1 MLGLTYLYSIS
12 LVLNYIGLLALR
24 RHHPPRAQLAH
35 ATATHTGQA
44 SLSHSHTGP
53 LWLTQVFFFE
63 LSANGRRRE
72 KNSLLVNSYWY
83 LSITIAC
90 ALRSSEHM
98 SR

>member
-24 RHHPPRAQLAH
+24 RHHPPRAQLACNSH
-35 ATATHTGQA
+35 THRSGVTVT
-44 SLSHSHTGP
+44 HSHTGP

-72 KNSLLVNSYWY
+72 KKSLLVNSYWY

>member
-24 RHHPPRAQLAH
+24 RHHPPRAQLACNSH
-35 ATATHTGQA
+35 THRSGVTV
-44 SLSHSHTGP
+44 TGP
-53 LWLTQVFFFE
+53 LWLTQGVFFFE
-63 LSANGRRRE
+63 LSARDGRRRE
-72 KNSLLVNSYWY
+72 KKSLLVNSYWY